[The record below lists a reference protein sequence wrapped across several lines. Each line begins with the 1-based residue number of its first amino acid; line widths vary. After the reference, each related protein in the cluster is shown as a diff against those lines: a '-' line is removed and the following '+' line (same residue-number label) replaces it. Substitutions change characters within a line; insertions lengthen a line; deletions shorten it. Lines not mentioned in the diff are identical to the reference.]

1 MNLVG
6 ICALLSP
13 DVKIFTF
20 ELMSNHV
27 HFTVTGNRNDVES
40 FCNRF
45 KRYLGK
51 WLSHTDKTVN
61 LENWNISMRHI
72 ETLRDARN
80 VLAYNNRNGFL
91 VNPEDT
97 PFSYLWGA
105 NRYFFNREAKLRYAE
120 NTGKRKMTKREKREL
135 IHSHDA
141 DSIEGP
147 VLMDGYACPLSFCA
161 VNDAENLFRN
171 ASQYLSTI
179 TKNVES
185 QKEIAAQ
192 IGEKIFY
199 NDNELYS
206 IVIRMSK
213 EQYGEPRPTLLPKDG
228 KINIAKEL
236 HFDYNASNKQISRML
251 NLDIGFVSNLFPP
264 SA

>member
-1 MNLVG
+1 MNIVG
-6 ICALLSP
+6 ICALLSTG
-13 DVKIFTF
+13 VTIFTF

-27 HFTVTGNRNDVES
+27 HFTVTGNRNDVEP
-40 FCNRF
+40 FCKRF
-45 KRYLGK
+45 KRYLSK
-51 WLSHTDKTVN
+51 WLEHTDKTVN
-61 LENWNISMRHI
+61 LENWNISMRQI

-91 VNPEDT
+91 VIPEET

-105 NRYFFNREAKLRYAE
+105 NRYFFNKEAKLRYAE
-120 NTGKRKMTKREKREL
+120 STSKRVMTKRERREL

-147 VLMDGYACPLSFCA
+147 ILMDGYACPLSFCA
-161 VNDAENLFRN
+161 IKEAESLFRN
-171 ASQYLSTI
+171 ASHYLSAI

-185 QKEIAAQ
+185 QKEIAAE

-206 IVIRMSK
+206 ILIRMSK

-228 KINIAKEL
+228 KISIAKEL

-251 NLDIGFVSNLFPP
+251 NLDPGLVANLFPT

>member
-1 MNLVG
+1 
-6 ICALLSP
+6 
-13 DVKIFTF
+13 
-20 ELMSNHV
+20 
-27 HFTVTGNRNDVES
+27 
-40 FCNRF
+40 
-45 KRYLGK
+45 
-51 WLSHTDKTVN
+51 
-61 LENWNISMRHI
+61 
-72 ETLRDARN
+72 
-80 VLAYNNRNGFL
+80 
-91 VNPEDT
+91 
-97 PFSYLWGA
+97 
-105 NRYFFNREAKLRYAE
+105 
-120 NTGKRKMTKREKREL
+120 
-135 IHSHDA
+135 
-141 DSIEGP
+141 
-147 VLMDGYACPLSFCA
+147 MDGYACPLSFCA

-251 NLDIGFVSNLFPP
+251 NLDIGFVSNMFPP